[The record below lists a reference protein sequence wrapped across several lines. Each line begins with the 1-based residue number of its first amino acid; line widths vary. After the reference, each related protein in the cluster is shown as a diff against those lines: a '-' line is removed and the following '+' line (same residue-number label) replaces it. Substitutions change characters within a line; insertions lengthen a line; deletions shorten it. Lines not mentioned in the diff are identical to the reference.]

1 MDIEYRQANNDDI
14 QSSLPT
20 SRYSSAKRRLFIICL
35 IFIIGTPVLIYLRQK
50 PTPLFHEST
59 VHNFRKKSMDYKTNG
74 IPKDISMDYKKVRF
88 VRKAFLI
95 ADPSKKSH
103 LQKDPT
109 LLSKNLTAHT
119 QKEETHPVSMTNSI
133 LKLSAE
139 FAEHLPKN
147 KNYLTSPYSLA
158 IALSMLYEGTCKISE
173 CNGLS
178 QIFEKQ
184 LGFNSNKVERY
195 HDVSSLMKDT
205 VVVLSVPKTEKSQNK
220 SNPFQLQLANSLW
233 VSEGFSIK
241 RSFIDVIKNI
251 YESEVKELDFA
262 NNSNSYKNINDWI
275 ANKTNDMIKDMLNE
289 LPKDTMLVLVNVIY
303 FKADWLHKFTK
314 TSTKKQVFNTVN
326 SDSQNETKQVD
337 MMHLRNARLSY
348 YEDNDLNL
356 FVELPYESYDKNSEV
371 SMVIMVPNTN
381 KNS

>member
-109 LLSKNLTAHT
+109 LLSENLTAHT